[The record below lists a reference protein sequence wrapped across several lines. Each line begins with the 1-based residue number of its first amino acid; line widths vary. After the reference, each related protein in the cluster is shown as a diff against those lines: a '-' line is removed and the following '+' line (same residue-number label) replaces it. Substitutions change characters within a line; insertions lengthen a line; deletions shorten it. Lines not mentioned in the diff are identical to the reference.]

1 MLKEGFIPVFVL
13 LSLFAASAVRAQEG
27 SFVSYQLSHQSY
39 RGDIEGRGLQV
50 GVGLGYTASRPVSF
64 GLRARVGTFR
74 TYQLDGTVEYI
85 FLDRRYFRPF
95 VQVGWGVDSFL
106 VDVTSDKDQIRV
118 RGNGPEVGL
127 GFDYFTHEQ
136 ASIGLSVAE
145 RFIRYD
151 RPNDPRFRSDL
162 EGRSTMINLRWNVYY

>member
-1 MLKEGFIPVFVL
+1 MLKEGFIPVLFF
-13 LSLFAASAVRAQEG
+13 SLFAASAVRAQEG
-27 SFVSYQLSHQSY
+27 PFVSYQLSHQSY
-39 RGDIEGRGLQV
+39 REDIEGRGLQV
-50 GVGLGYTASRPVSF
+50 GVGLGYAVSRPVSLR
-64 GLRARVGTFR
+64 LRAAVGTSG
-74 TYQLDGTVEYI
+74 TYQLAGTVEYI

-95 VQVGWGVDSFL
+95 VQVGWGVDSL
-106 VDVTSDKDQIRV
+106 LIDVTSERDQVRV